1 MATRAVHKKMID
13 EFLEKIKDWP
23 EDAKRSVVEA
33 VERMLKRKPEKPDEK
48 NLPDEFWR
56 SFGAW
61 EGDGTA
67 EELAQSIREARY
79 DRNKEDEIDFDK

>member
-1 MATRAVHKKMID
+1 MSTNALQKKMID

-33 VERMLKRKPEKPDEK
+33 VERMLNRKPDKPDNK
-48 NLPDEFWR
+48 DLPEEFWK

-61 EGDGTA
+61 DSDETW
-67 EELAQSIREARY
+67 EELAASIRN
-79 DRNKEDEIDFDK
+79 DRTDSPDRESL